1 VRALLIQ
8 VRAPDDP
15 MLSHEADCVKTR
27 MGGRDIAFTT
37 RNAVP
42 EPADP
47 SWLDGVDLLFI
58 GGSGDFSVHHPKSE
72 PWVTPL
78 RRVLD
83 RALSD
88 GLPGLA
94 ICFGHQMLGLHLG
107 HPVATIPAHAELGTV
122 EVELTAAGK
131 TCPVFSGLGA
141 RFWVHTG
148 HSDHVTGIPN
158 EVTLLAQNAALRTQ
172 AFRVTGTPFYSTQFH
187 PDMTGQEARD
197 RYLSYRQHF
206 TDGDLE
212 LALANAAKFTPGQDA
227 SCDLI
232 GRVTDLALGRL
243 PAPGV

>member
-1 VRALLIQ
+1 
-8 VRAPDDP
+8 
-15 MLSHEADCVKTR
+15 MLSHEAECVRARLGDREVT
-27 MGGRDIAFTT
+27 FST

-42 EPADP
+42 ERADP

-58 GGSGDFSVHHPKSE
+58 GGSGDFSVHHPQSA

-78 RRVLD
+78 RDVLE

-88 GLPGLA
+88 KLPGLA

-107 HPVATIPAHAELGTV
+107 HPVATVPAHAELGTV
-122 EVELTAAGK
+122 EVKLTAEGRR
-131 TCPVFSGLGA
+131 CPVFGALGS

-148 HSDHVTGIPN
+148 HSDHVTGTPD
-158 EVTLLAQNAALRTQ
+158 EVVLLAENAALRTQ
-172 AFRVTGTPFYSTQFH
+172 AFRVRGTPFFSTQFH

-212 LALANAAKFTPGQDA
+212 LALANAAKFTPGEDA

-232 GRVTDLALGRL
+232 GRVTDYALGRL
-243 PAPGV
+243 PAAGV